1 MRLDALATSVL
12 ARPARL
18 RGARL
23 ICIDGRAGAGKT
35 SLANRLAAELAGSPT
50 AGTAS
55 ASQVSAQR
63 SATGPVTT
71 VHMDDLYEGWAGL
84 NTVAEV
90 VVSELIAPWLA
101 GEPAALAAWDWRTD
115 RRLDPVP
122 VELTATV
129 VLEGVGS
136 WSHRYADAVSTLV
149 WLECD
154 DETRRRRALERDGS
168 VFAEHWDSWAVDE
181 ARVHAREQTRTHADV
196 VIDTSPQR
204 AVSLP

>member
-1 MRLDALATSVL
+1 MQLDALATTVL

-181 ARVHAREQTRTHADV
+181 ARVHGREQTRTHADV

>member
-1 MRLDALATSVL
+1 
-12 ARPARL
+12 
-18 RGARL
+18 
-23 ICIDGRAGAGKT
+23 
-35 SLANRLAAELAGSPT
+35 
-50 AGTAS
+50 
-55 ASQVSAQR
+55 
-63 SATGPVTT
+63 
-71 VHMDDLYEGWAGL
+71 MDDLYEGWAGL

-90 VVSELIAPWLA
+90 VVSQLIAPWLA
-101 GEPAALAAWDWRTD
+101 GKPAALAAWDWRTD

-181 ARVHAREQTRTHADV
+181 ARVHEREQTRTHADV